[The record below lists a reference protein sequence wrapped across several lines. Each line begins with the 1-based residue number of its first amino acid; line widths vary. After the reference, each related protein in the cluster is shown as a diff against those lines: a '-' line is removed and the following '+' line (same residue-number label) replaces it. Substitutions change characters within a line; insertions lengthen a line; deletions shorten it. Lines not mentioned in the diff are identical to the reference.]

1 MKAHTTSHLSRRE
14 RQIMDAI
21 YARGEATVA
30 QVRAA
35 LPDAPG
41 YSAVRALLRIL
52 EEKGHLQHRCEG
64 GKYIYMPQQA
74 RTEAGKSA
82 LRRLVE
88 TFFDSSASKTV
99 AALLAGSD
107 AALSDEQL
115 DEMSEMIAQARARRK
130 RHDRQ

>member
-14 RQIMDAI
+14 RQIMDVI
-21 YARGEATVA
+21 YARGEASVA
-30 QVRAA
+30 QVRVA

-52 EEKGHLQHRCEG
+52 EEKGHLQHRCEN

-74 RTEAGKSA
+74 RNEAGKSA
-82 LRRLVE
+82 LRCLVE
-88 TFFDSSASKTV
+88 TFFDSSTSKTV
-99 AALLAGSD
+99 AALLAASD

-115 DEMSEMIAQARARRK
+115 DEMSDMIAQARARRK
-130 RHDRQ
+130 RHDHH

>member
-1 MKAHTTSHLSRRE
+1 MKPHTTTHLSRRE
-14 RQIMDAI
+14 RQIMDVI
-21 YARGEATVA
+21 YARGQATVA

-52 EEKGHLQHRCEG
+52 EEKGHVQHRCED
-64 GKYIYMPQQA
+64 GKFIYMPQQA

-107 AALSDEQL
+107 ATLSDEQL
-115 DEMSEMIAQARARRK
+115 DEMSDMIAQARARRK
-130 RHDRQ
+130 RHDRK

>member
-1 MKAHTTSHLSRRE
+1 MKAHSTSHLSRRE
-14 RQIMDAI
+14 RQIMDVI
-21 YARGEATVA
+21 YARGEATAA

-52 EEKGHLQHRCEG
+52 EEKGHLRHRCED
-64 GKYIYMPQQA
+64 GKYIYMPLQA

-88 TFFDSSASKTV
+88 TFFDSSTSKTV
-99 AALLAGSD
+99 AALLATSD

-115 DEMSEMIAQARARRK
+115 DEMSEMIVQARARRK
-130 RHDRQ
+130 RHDRH

>member
-1 MKAHTTSHLSRRE
+1 MKPHTTTHLSRRE
-14 RQIMDAI
+14 RQIMDVI
-21 YARGEATVA
+21 YARGQATVA

-52 EEKGHLQHRCEG
+52 EKKGHVQHRCED
-64 GKYIYMPQQA
+64 GKFIYMPQQA

-107 AALSDEQL
+107 ATLSDEQL
-115 DEMSEMIAQARARRK
+115 DEMSDMIAQARARRK
-130 RHDRQ
+130 RHDRK

>member
-1 MKAHTTSHLSRRE
+1 MKPHTTTHLSRRE
-14 RQIMDAI
+14 RQIMDVI
-21 YARGEATVA
+21 YARGQATVA

-52 EEKGHLQHRCEG
+52 EKKGHVQHRCED
-64 GKYIYMPQQA
+64 GKFIYMPQQA

-107 AALSDEQL
+107 ATLSDEQL
-115 DEMSEMIAQARARRK
+115 DEMSDMIAQARARIK
-130 RHDRQ
+130 RHDRK